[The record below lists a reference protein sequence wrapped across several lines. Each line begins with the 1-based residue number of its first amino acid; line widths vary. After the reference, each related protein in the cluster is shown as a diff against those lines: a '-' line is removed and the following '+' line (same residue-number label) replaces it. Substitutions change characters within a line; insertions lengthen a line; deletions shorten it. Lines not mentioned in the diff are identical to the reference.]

1 MQMML
6 RPSRATPRSAPA
18 RRTRREPIEPPR
30 PDAVEARMRISS
42 APQDLAHYGCACG
55 YLFTAR
61 VATSVTCPHCGAA
74 QAW

>member
-1 MQMML
+1 
-6 RPSRATPRSAPA
+6 
-18 RRTRREPIEPPR
+18 
-30 PDAVEARMRISS
+30 MRISS